1 MKFAQRD
8 KTYCAGWASSPLCPK
23 CALKLSK
30 YATLRDIDY
39 RMVDRGDKAPVDKC
53 KNFVVERVKRG

>member
-8 KTYCAGWASSPLCPK
+8 KIYCAGWASSPLCPQ

-39 RMVDRGDKAPVDKC
+39 RMVDRGEKAPNETC
-53 KNFVVERVKRG
+53 KNFIAEKVKRG

>member
-8 KTYCAGWASSPLCPK
+8 KTYCAGWASSPLCPM

-39 RMVDRGDKAPVDKC
+39 RMVDRGEKAPAGEC
-53 KNFVVERVKRG
+53 RNFDQEREG

>member
-23 CALKLSK
+23 CALLLSK

-39 RMVDRGDKAPVDKC
+39 RMVDRGDKAPVGNC
-53 KNFVVERVKRG
+53 PNFKQERK

>member
-8 KTYCAGWASSPLCPK
+8 KTYCAGWASSPLCPM

-30 YATLRDIDY
+30 CATLRDIDY
-39 RMVDRGDKAPVDKC
+39 RMVDRGDKAPAEEC
-53 KNFVVERVKRG
+53 RNFVKERKG

>member
-8 KTYCAGWASSPLCPK
+8 KTYCAGWASSPLCPQ

-39 RMVDRGDKAPVDKC
+39 IIVSRGEKAPVEEC
-53 KNFVVERVKRG
+53 KNYKVERK

>member
-23 CALKLSK
+23 CGLLLSK
-30 YATLRDIDY
+30 YVTLRDIDY
-39 RMVDRGDKAPVDKC
+39 RMVDRGEKAPAGGC
-53 KNFVVERVKRG
+53 GNFVQERKG